1 MKKLQISKTLVSPE
15 IILSPDDNIFVI
27 RGNSSPEDVRE
38 LYYPVIE
45 WVKIFIDDVLDG
57 AFPAFNNENP
67 LKFQI
72 DLFYFNSS
80 SAKFLYDIIMDL
92 KRLHDSGLPVIVEWH
107 YDEEDSDM
115 KEAGLDISILAEMEF
130 TFIPKTD
137 LE

>member
-1 MKKLQISKTLVSPE
+1 MQKLQISKTSVSPE
-15 IILSPDDNIFVI
+15 ITLSPDDNIFVI

-45 WVKIFIDDVLDG
+45 WIKIFIDDVLDG

-72 DLFYFNSS
+72 DLTYFNSS
-80 SAKFLYDIIMDL
+80 SAKFLYDIIMEL
-92 KRLHDSGLPVIVEWH
+92 QRLSASSIPLIVEW
-107 YDEEDSDM
+107 YYNKEDTDM
-115 KEAGLDISILAEMEF
+115 KDAGLDFSLLADMEF

-137 LE
+137 